1 MKFKVV
7 ILNSAP
13 TIYSAVL
20 LKSPAS
26 LQTPTTKTKIR
37 LTKIR
42 LKAKKTVKFGM
53 KKTTCLD
60 NTV

>member
-42 LKAKKTVKFGM
+42 LKAKKT
-53 KKTTCLD
+53 
-60 NTV
+60 